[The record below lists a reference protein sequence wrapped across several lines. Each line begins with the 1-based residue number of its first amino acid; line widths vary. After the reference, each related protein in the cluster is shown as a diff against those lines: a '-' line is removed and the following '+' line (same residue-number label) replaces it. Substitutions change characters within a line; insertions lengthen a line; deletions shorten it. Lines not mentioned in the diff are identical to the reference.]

1 MKNKNRAWSFGKLR
15 LCCTISPN
23 ELPGQGNC
31 CNMFSPPGFATFFS
45 FFSDVDFLKG
55 WHIVDLV
62 KLSVWPNPS
71 LLSWLVCW
79 IDIWTFGKP
88 HRGLSSHHNN
98 IYGRK
103 SADRTKPHFDVI
115 FFVFLSTYFGNL
127 EVCCAKTFNIFWKYM
142 SARSSTYLC
151 FDRSFIGGLF
161 NYPYILPFLKKL
173 LHFKTLSAAY
183 FRHFLFFLVIW

>member
-1 MKNKNRAWSFGKLR
+1 MHLWLQKQQQQNRQQHVLPCYFWGAAAVGATRTGHSSFSQQLVRMLLMKTNVSSEGNKPMCVFSTRVCEKKQNVPVWF
-15 LCCTISPN
+15 
-23 ELPGQGNC
+23 LPH
-31 CNMFSPPGFATFFS
+31 MFFHT
-45 FFSDVDFLKG
+45 
-55 WHIVDLV
+55 
-62 KLSVWPNPS
+62 
-71 LLSWLVCW
+71 C
-79 IDIWTFGKP
+79 
-88 HRGLSSHHNN
+88 
-98 IYGRK
+98 GRK

-142 SARSSTYLC
+142 SARLSTYLC
-151 FDRSFIGGLF
+151 FDQSFIGGLF

>member
-1 MKNKNRAWSFGKLR
+1 MGRTSFLIVWIPSSFQVYIPNWIFWKIFIPIVHW
-15 LCCTISPN
+15 TAPQSPALVSPQPTWLIPPLGDVRPLY
-23 ELPGQGNC
+23 LP
-31 CNMFSPPGFATFFS
+31 
-45 FFSDVDFLKG
+45 
-55 WHIVDLV
+55 
-62 KLSVWPNPS
+62 
-71 LLSWLVCW
+71 
-79 IDIWTFGKP
+79 
-88 HRGLSSHHNN
+88 
-98 IYGRK
+98 YGRK

-142 SARSSTYLC
+142 SARLSTYLC
-151 FDRSFIGGLF
+151 FDQSFIGGLF